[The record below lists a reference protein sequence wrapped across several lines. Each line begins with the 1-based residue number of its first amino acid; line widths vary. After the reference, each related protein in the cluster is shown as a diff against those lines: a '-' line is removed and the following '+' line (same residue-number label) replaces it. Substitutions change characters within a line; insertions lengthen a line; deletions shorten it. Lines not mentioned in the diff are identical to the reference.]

1 MGNRVDGARIDTKL
15 LNFRFEMGK
24 ALKNHT
30 VKPSKHRKRNKVQNL
45 RKKKKVKSRN
55 KEKSN
60 TLAYRNLKQKVN
72 IICEEF
78 KKISTSQ
85 AIVKSKLKKDKRKL
99 DRDMSLLCKDLKHLN
114 TSTAPNDDDCE
125 DKTCFPVIENLSK
138 NVSELLISSD
148 NYVPGFK
155 FTRWQQRKLHKRV
168 LERQIKYNLHEK

>member
-1 MGNRVDGARIDTKL
+1 
-15 LNFRFEMGK
+15 MGK

-55 KEKSN
+55 KEKTNSN
-60 TLAYRNLKQKVN
+60 TDRNLKQKLN
-72 IICEEF
+72 TICEEF

-85 AIVKSKLKKDKRKL
+85 AIVKNKLKRDKRKL
-99 DRDMSLLCKDLKHLN
+99 DKDMSYLCEDMKQLN
-114 TSTAPNDDDCE
+114 TSTTQKDDDGNDE
-125 DKTCFPVIENLSK
+125 TCFPVIENLSK

-148 NYVPGFK
+148 NYEPGFK

-168 LERQIKYNLHEK
+168 LERQIKYNFQETLN